1 MSKDSS
7 PPENAAEERPQDSA
21 VAVHGEAAQDD
32 AAQDDAA
39 QDNAAQDD
47 AAQEDAVQEDAVQ
60 NDAAHGDPERSS
72 AVPAAAPDDVV
83 GDETMPDSAV
93 PDPAVSDQ
101 PVSDRTV
108 RDDEAPSAHEQVT
121 SWIEALGSG
130 TENDTMLKFTPSQHN
145 AIDLTD
151 ANSSGLMQLL
161 TGRKTRLST
170 LLHEASAYAT
180 GKTAAQGIRA
190 KIREMSEDRGIDVG
204 FLAAGVASWTEMTA
218 AGSEQFTAPVMLVP
232 ISLRPRAGSEDFELQ
247 FTGGAR
253 LNPALV
259 RHMAD
264 SHGLLL
270 EPAEFLEAGYMT
282 ARFDPD
288 RTSGLLSSLAG
299 GARARAGV
307 SSGDRSRSSAAAL
320 DSLQVW
326 RQLYVSTFADLA
338 DLGNPKALDLN
349 SPLLQAMSTTTP
361 IDQGEVDVD
370 PLDERHPKDEL
381 LVADA
386 DPDQQAVLDAVLAG
400 HSAVVSAPPGTGQTQ
415 TAINAAAGLAWQ
427 GKDVLVIAERT
438 QTLEEFSQRLSEV
451 RLGTLAANVPASFS
465 PVSLKDQ
472 VIRAIRRCE
481 RAEPPRLGTLH
492 AKLTERRHHLTEHVK
507 SLHHERTRW
516 ECSPYEAMQAL
527 AALTALNPAPATSV
541 RLKRSVLDNT
551 VDRSQVAV
559 KLKRAAELGAFS
571 AETSNSPW
579 FNARLT
585 NRQET
590 RDALKL
596 VRELRAELPKLSQQ
610 MSSACKAVGLVPGE
624 SFSQWHSQVLLFQRV
639 QESLGKFSHDV
650 YVRPLD
656 DLIAATAPGWWRREH
671 DVEMS
676 SMARSRLRRVAKEYV
691 RSGVSIQDL
700 HTSLA
705 DVQAEREQWL
715 EWAEE
720 DSLPKVPKN
729 LDRLAVTMAEV
740 QSRIERLIVVL
751 RPVDPQDPDDL
762 DLADMSVP
770 AMIDTVERLAVDED
784 PLVTLPERTLLT
796 DQLREQGFRELMDDF
811 AAREVPASAVTEEL
825 ELAWW
830 QSALEAMISGDDYLA
845 MTTGENLRRAES
857 EFRAADAA
865 HIETGAQ
872 RLNHR
877 LALNWKSVVENHPE
891 ASAELRGMLRD
902 GEPAVADFTS
912 AGRELMQPLIPIW
925 MTSPLGLVEQFPREK
940 KFDAVVLLDAES
952 LDVPAALGAISRSD
966 QVVAFGDPVS
976 GSPVPFQV
984 SADPVARESEQQ
996 IPVSIYAELSG
1007 VLPEHQLRRVHR
1019 GVDQELTGL
1028 LSEALYDGELIR
1040 LPDAAE
1046 LTGQGRRFSVDY
1058 LGDSVRP
1065 GVRDSVESPT
1075 AEVNRVVDAVFDH
1088 IRTHRNASLAVI
1100 TGSAWHARRVADAI
1114 RLHLANHP
1122 WAKPFFGQASG
1133 GMTTSAAQQVASS
1146 PGHAEE
1152 ERFVVAPLE
1161 RAHGLVRDTVIF
1173 SLGFGRSIKGDPAH
1187 HFGELSE
1194 ARGEEYF
1201 ALAVTRARQELK
1213 VVTSLGG
1220 DDLTPELLQSGA
1232 RRLYDLISLGMD
1244 ASPNP
1249 TGSSQLDDPL
1259 VLDLVDRIRARGGR
1273 VEDGF
1278 RGTLDLATC
1287 QRRLSPGQRVT
1298 PLAMVSDGT
1307 SSYAEKSVRERSR
1320 QIPEGFE
1327 SLGWRFMVLWTIEVF
1342 SDPVRCTEVVAENVG
1357 LAAGPEFAEAGRIP
1371 VHAGASGA
1379 EHRGAGPGAASGAQ
1393 DGQDRSA
1400 VRFGGAA
1407 DLEDEDSHRRAKQ
1420 WTPPRDR
1427 GKWAR

>member
-7 PPENAAEERPQDSA
+7 PPENAAEDRPHDSA
-21 VAVHGEAAQDD
+21 VAVHGDAAQDEAAQDD
-32 AAQDDAA
+32 AVPGATEHHDAA
-39 QDNAAQDD
+39 Q
-47 AAQEDAVQEDAVQ
+47 
-60 NDAAHGDPERSS
+60 GDPERSS
-72 AVPAAAPDDVV
+72 AVPAAAGPSEAVSEEPLS
-83 GDETMPDSAV
+83 DE
-93 PDPAVSDQ
+93 AVSDEAE
-101 PVSDRTV
+101 
-108 RDDEAPSAHEQVT
+108 RDDEVSDARSREDAVPSPQDQVT

-170 LLHEASAYAT
+170 LLHEAPAYTT
-180 GKTAAQGIRA
+180 GKTAAQGIRS

-204 FLAAGVASWTEMTA
+204 FLAAGVASWAEMTA

-259 RHMAD
+259 RHMGD
-264 SHGLLL
+264 SHGLSLD
-270 EPAEFLEAGYMT
+270 PAEFLEAGYMT

-299 GARARAGV
+299 GARTRAGA
-307 SSGDRSRSSAAAL
+307 SSGERSRSSAAAL

-338 DLGNPKALDLN
+338 DLGNPNALDLN
-349 SPLLQAMSTTTP
+349 SPLLQALSTTTP

-370 PLDERHPKDEL
+370 PLDERHPKDEF

-438 QTLEEFSQRLSEV
+438 HTLEEFSQRLSDV

-700 HTSLA
+700 HSSLA

-751 RPVDPQDPDDL
+751 RPVDPQDPADL

-770 AMIDTVERLAVDED
+770 TMIDTVERLAVDED

-877 LALNWKSVVENHPE
+877 LALNWKSVVENHPA

-902 GEPAVADFTS
+902 GEPAVADFTT

-925 MTSPLGLVEQFPREK
+925 MTSPLGLVEQFPRDK
-940 KFDAVVLLDAES
+940 KFDAVILLDAES
-952 LDVPAALGAISRSD
+952 LDVPAALSAISRSD
-966 QVVAFGDPVS
+966 QVVALGDPVS

-996 IPVSIYAELSG
+996 IPVSMYAELSE
-1007 VLPEHQLRRVHR
+1007 VLPEYQLRRVHR

-1065 GVRDSVESPT
+1065 GARDSVESPT
-1075 AEVNRVVDAVFDH
+1075 AEV
-1088 IRTHRNASLAVI
+1088 
-1100 TGSAWHARRVADAI
+1100 
-1114 RLHLANHP
+1114 
-1122 WAKPFFGQASG
+1122 
-1133 GMTTSAAQQVASS
+1133 
-1146 PGHAEE
+1146 
-1152 ERFVVAPLE
+1152 
-1161 RAHGLVRDTVIF
+1161 
-1173 SLGFGRSIKGDPAH
+1173 
-1187 HFGELSE
+1187 
-1194 ARGEEYF
+1194 
-1201 ALAVTRARQELK
+1201 
-1213 VVTSLGG
+1213 
-1220 DDLTPELLQSGA
+1220 
-1232 RRLYDLISLGMD
+1232 
-1244 ASPNP
+1244 
-1249 TGSSQLDDPL
+1249 
-1259 VLDLVDRIRARGGR
+1259 
-1273 VEDGF
+1273 
-1278 RGTLDLATC
+1278 
-1287 QRRLSPGQRVT
+1287 
-1298 PLAMVSDGT
+1298 
-1307 SSYAEKSVRERSR
+1307 
-1320 QIPEGFE
+1320 
-1327 SLGWRFMVLWTIEVF
+1327 
-1342 SDPVRCTEVVAENVG
+1342 
-1357 LAAGPEFAEAGRIP
+1357 
-1371 VHAGASGA
+1371 
-1379 EHRGAGPGAASGAQ
+1379 
-1393 DGQDRSA
+1393 
-1400 VRFGGAA
+1400 
-1407 DLEDEDSHRRAKQ
+1407 
-1420 WTPPRDR
+1420 
-1427 GKWAR
+1427 